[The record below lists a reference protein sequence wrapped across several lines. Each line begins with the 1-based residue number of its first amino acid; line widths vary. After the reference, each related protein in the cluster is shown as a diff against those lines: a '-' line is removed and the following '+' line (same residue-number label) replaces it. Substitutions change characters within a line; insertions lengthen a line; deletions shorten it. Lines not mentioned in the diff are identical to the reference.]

1 MATFASLNNVKAML
15 GISGGGCT
23 GTTRYDDAINI
34 ILPAVDDIILDELG
48 LTTAS
53 LTLYHDYIDVD
64 FMGQTEI
71 ALQYRPVSSVVGLT
85 IAGEQMIA
93 SRPTS
98 SAGNSGTYVIL
109 KDLGVIKLDPLYS
122 VIPSGRA
129 IVECSY
135 YAGFDTVPNE
145 LIYAGNLI
153 AVSLFNQQSHLGFV
167 SERTSGYSY
176 NLGSAQGSYIPKMAE
191 RILNKHRR
199 VFARGSI
206 YGNL

>member
-71 ALQYRPVSSVVGLT
+71 ALQHRPVSSVVGLT
-85 IAGEQMIA
+85 IAGELMVA
-93 SRPTS
+93 SEPT

-135 YAGFDTVPNE
+135 YAGFDTVPSE
-145 LIYAGNLI
+145 LTYAGNLI
-153 AVSLFNQQSHLGFV
+153 AVSMFNQQSHVGFV

-176 NLGSAQGSYIPKMAE
+176 NLGSAQGSFIPAMAQ

>member
-23 GTTRYDDAINI
+23 GTTRYDDAISI

-64 FMGQTEI
+64 FVGQTEI
-71 ALQYRPVSSVVGLT
+71 ALQHRPVSSVVGLT
-85 IAGEQMIA
+85 IAGGLMIA
-93 SRPTS
+93 SQPVT
-98 SAGNSGTYVIL
+98 SAGNSGTYIL
-109 KDLGVIKLDPLYS
+109 NNDLGVIKLDPLYS

-129 IVECSY
+129 IVQCSY
-135 YAGFDTVPNE
+135 YAGFDVVPSE
-145 LIYAGNLI
+145 LTYAGNLI

-176 NLGSAQGSYIPKMAE
+176 NLGNAQGSYIPKMAQ

-206 YGNL
+206 YGNM

>member
-1 MATFASLNNVKAML
+1 MATFSSLSNVKAML

-23 GTTRYDDAINI
+23 GTTRYDDAINL

-64 FMGQTEI
+64 YVGQTEI

-85 IAGEQMIA
+85 IAGELVHP
-93 SRPTS
+93 STPSS
-98 SAGNSGTYVIL
+98 SAGNSGSYVL
-109 KDLGVIKLDPLYS
+109 VKDLGVIKLDPLYYA
-122 VIPSGRA
+122 IPSGRA
-129 IVECSY
+129 IVECTY
-135 YAGFDTVPNE
+135 YAGFDSVPNE
-145 LIYAGNLI
+145 LTYAGNLI
-153 AVSLFNQQSHLGFV
+153 AVSLFNQQSHVGFV

-176 NLGSAQGSYIPKMAE
+176 NLGSAQGSYIPAMAM

-199 VFARGSI
+199 LFARGSI
-206 YGNL
+206 YGNM